1 MKAQQHRRFPV
12 SKGIVYR
19 GVRPID
25 CRQRLGLSFTSKG
38 KCFIHIENTTGAWR
52 TTIKRSAKNLSL
64 LLVALLLATQA
75 FANTYNP
82 AAHTDPINLTPEVRE
97 AHERFYTLDFDGALT
112 RFEAIQKANPQSVI
126 ATGYI
131 LQTLVFRELYR
142 QDLLD
147 TTYYAHDSFLTSK
160 RNVPVPPDVRARI
173 ESLTN
178 SAIALAD
185 QQIKA
190 NPNDAN
196 AYFARGYARGM
207 HAAFITLCDHSYV
220 AAARQGYASRSD
232 SEQTLKIDPNYADAK
247 MAIGIQQFA
256 VASLPRFVR
265 ILVGIAG
272 VGGNKEKGLELLRE
286 SAAHGI
292 VTPIESRTALSLF
305 LRHDARYPEAI
316 VVQKGLADQYPH
328 DYLFRLEVANL
339 TKDSGNGPGAIAI
352 YREILAD
359 AKKPGYFIEPRLHM
373 AYFGLADTQRG
384 QNDIAAA
391 AQNYLQAA
399 AQPTCSDWI
408 RRRAQLNAGE
418 MFDLLHNRDEAI
430 KQYQLASAGGG
441 DQSQTDAAHRYLK
454 TPYTGK

>member
-1 MKAQQHRRFPV
+1 MK
-12 SKGIVYR
+12 I
-19 GVRPID
+19 
-25 CRQRLGLSFTSKG
+25 LSALVLTLLV
-38 KCFIHIENTTGAWR
+38 R
-52 TTIKRSAKNLSL
+52 TT
-64 LLVALLLATQA
+64 
-75 FANTYNP
+75 ANAQPYNP
-82 AAHTDPINLTPEVRE
+82 AASHRVNAFYGAVQIAEPASHTDPINLTPQVHE
-97 AHERFYTLDFDGALT
+97 ALDHFYNLDYQGALT
-112 RFEAIQKANPQSVI
+112 RFEAIQKANPQSAI

-131 LQTLVFRELYR
+131 LTTLVFRELYQ

-160 RNVPVPPDVRARI
+160 RNVPVPQANRDRI
-173 ESLTN
+173 EQLTN

-190 NPNDAN
+190 DPNDVN
-196 AYFARGYARGM
+196 AYFARGYARGI
-207 HAAFITLCDHSYV
+207 HAAFITLCDHSFV
-220 AAARQGYASRSD
+220 AAARQGLSSRND
-232 SEQTLKIDPNYADAK
+232 SESALKIDPNYADAK

-256 VASLPRFVR
+256 VASLPRLVR
-265 ILVGIAG
+265 MLVGIAG
-272 VGGNKEKGLELLRE
+272 VGGNKERGLDLLRE
-286 SAAHGI
+286 SAAHGV

-339 TKDSGNGPGAIAI
+339 TKDSGNGPDAIVI

-359 AKKPGYFIEPRLHM
+359 AKKPRYFVEPRLHM

-384 QNDIAAA
+384 QNNISEA

-408 RRRAQLNAGE
+408 RRRAQLNAGK
-418 MFDLLHNRDEAI
+418 MFDLLHNRNEAV
-430 KQYQLASAGGG
+430 KQYQLASTGGG
-441 DQSQTDAAHRYLK
+441 DQSQADAARRYLK